1 MRSVFW
7 WNLPSHYS
15 THIRPPV
22 NPLPSSAHL
31 IIRFVKG
38 NLELYCIVLVFFFP
52 KHVAGHRM
60 IGLTIP
66 YDCTAD
72 SWWWWTSRHLSV
84 VESSWSLLLM
94 EDGNKMAVSV
104 MLRMRLK
111 RHLNIESFYQHLKK
125 KKKRWIKTVK
135 RGTIYADW
143 ILGEDVLLLQQ
154 NTEDWFS
161 IHSHN
166 IYHGVI
172 NVVINVGFIMVW

>member
-84 VESSWSLLLM
+84 VESSWSLLLV

-104 MLRMRLK
+104 MLKMRLK
-111 RHLNIESFYQHLKK
+111 RH
-125 KKKRWIKTVK
+125 IKTVK

-143 ILGEDVLLLQQ
+143 ILDEDVLLLQQ

>member
-66 YDCTAD
+66 HDCTAD

-125 KKKRWIKTVK
+125 KKKMNKNSEAWNNLRRLDFGWG
-135 RGTIYADW
+135 RPPSA
-143 ILGEDVLLLQQ
+143 
-154 NTEDWFS
+154 TEHRRLIFDSFS
-161 IHSHN
+161 
-166 IYHGVI
+166 
-172 NVVINVGFIMVW
+172 